1 MFIID
6 TSPYRVTRHVKRY
19 CTFAEI
25 KICEKNVTRNSN
37 FLNGVASKGYK
48 LIVLQISDSFL
59 YIVCL
64 SMDLGCLGRAIA
76 QAVSRLLPTASAW
89 VQTRV

>member
-6 TSPYRVTRHVKRY
+6 TSPHRISRMSNGIVPWQKLRRSVK
-19 CTFAEI
+19 
-25 KICEKNVTRNSN
+25 KNVTRNSN
-37 FLNGVASKGYK
+37 SLNGAASKGYK

-64 SMDLGCLGRAIA
+64 SMDLGYLRF
-76 QAVSRLLPTASAW
+76 SR
-89 VQTRV
+89 